1 MFKRVLIANRGEI
14 ALRVVRCCIEM
25 GVESVVAYSQA
36 DKDQLYVGLATQ
48 AICIG
53 DAPAAESYLNQERL
67 VSAALATGCDALH
80 PGYGFLS
87 ENADFARLCADNGI
101 VFIGPPPQVIERM
114 GVKAAARELMQRSGV
129 PCVPGSEG
137 TVASAEEA
145 RQVAE
150 RIGYPVLI
158 KASAGGGGRGMRR
171 VGSAGELEELFSQ
184 ARSEAIACFGNGDL
198 YVEKLVENPK
208 HVEIQ
213 IFADTRG
220 NVVYLGERDCSI
232 QRKNQKMMEESPCT
246 RLTPE
251 LRQEMGEVAV
261 RAARACGYVGAGT
274 VEFVM
279 DEQRRYYFIEMN
291 TRIQVEHPVTEMVY
305 GVDLVREQ
313 LRVAAGLPLSWSQDE
328 LVPRGH
334 AIECR
339 INAEDPLRGFMP
351 CPGTVTKAFLPAGNG
366 TRVDSALYDGYQ
378 VNPYY
383 DSLIAKVIC
392 WAPTRLE
399 AIRKMRRCLAE
410 TNIEGISTN
419 VEFELF
425 VLYHTR
431 FLKGTYNT
439 GFMDE
444 CAGELLELQKQAEK
458 IAAGDGGAPGRIA
471 GNDGHASG
479 RVAASDGRASG
490 QGR

>member
-14 ALRVVRCCIEM
+14 AQRIVRCCIEM
-25 GVESVVAYSQA
+25 GVECVAAYSEA
-36 DKDQLYVGLATQ
+36 DKDQLYVGLATR

-53 DAPAAESYLNQERL
+53 EAPVADSYLNQERL

-87 ENADFARLCADNGI
+87 ENADFARLCMDNGI
-101 VFIGPPPQVIERM
+101 AFIGPPPQVIEQM
-114 GVKAAARELMQRSGV
+114 GVKAAARKLMRESGV
-129 PCVPGSEG
+129 PCVPGSDG
-137 TVASAEEA
+137 TVTTVDEA
-145 RQVAE
+145 RRVAGA
-150 RIGYPVLI
+150 IGYPVLI

-171 VGSAGELEELFSQ
+171 VASVEKLEELFSQ

-198 YVEKLVENPK
+198 YVEKLIENPK
-208 HVEIQ
+208 HVEVQ
-213 IFADTRG
+213 IFADTRD

-246 RLTPE
+246 LLTPR
-251 LRQEMGEVAV
+251 LRQEMGQVAV

-313 LRVAAGLPLSWSQDE
+313 LRVAAGLPLSFTQEE

-339 INAEDPLRGFMP
+339 INAEDPLRGFRP
-351 CPGTVTKAFLPAGNG
+351 CPGTVAKAFLPAGNG

-378 VNPYY
+378 VSPFY
-383 DSLIAKVIC
+383 DSLIAKVIA

-425 VLYHTR
+425 ILYHTR

-439 GFMDE
+439 GFIDE
-444 CAGELLELQKQAEK
+444 CAAELLNLQEQAEQ
-458 IAAGDGGAPGRIA
+458 IAS
-471 GNDGHASG
+471 GNDSAARRG
-479 RVAASDGRASG
+479 R
-490 QGR
+490 